1 MIDVKQATQKAI
13 EHLKSIYQ
21 DQDLGKILVEEAER
35 TDDNKFWIVSL
46 SFKKMNPTGI
56 VGESIFADNR
66 SLKTFRLEAENG
78 EVKSM
83 KNR

>member
-1 MIDVKQATQKAI
+1 MIDVQEATQKAI

-21 DQDLGKILVEEAER
+21 DLALGKILVEEAER
-35 TDDNKFWIVSL
+35 TDDNEFWIVSL
-46 SFKKMNPTGI
+46 IFKKINPTGI

-66 SLKTFRLEAENG
+66 SLKTFRLEAETG

>member
-1 MIDVKQATQKAI
+1 M
-13 EHLKSIYQ
+13 
-21 DQDLGKILVEEAER
+21 EEAER
-35 TDDNKFWIVSL
+35 TDDNEFWIVSL
-46 SFKKMNPTGI
+46 IFKKINPTGI

-66 SLKTFRLEAENG
+66 SLKTFRLEAETG